1 MSLLIAPPGK
11 LSTMRKLYVIG
22 IGAGDPDQVTMQA
35 VKAMRQVEVFFVIGK
50 GAEKSE
56 LVDVRTAILTEH
68 MDRPYRVVEIT
79 DPPRDRT
86 PADYQGVV
94 EDWHDRRSAL
104 LEAAFAEAEGIGG
117 ILVWGDPSLYDSTLR
132 MIERVLERGAEKFDY
147 EVIPGIT
154 SAQALAARHR
164 MVLHRIG
171 EPVHITTGRRLRET
185 GLEDSALVM
194 LDGECSFTEVPGDDV
209 HIWWGAYLGM
219 PDETL
224 IEGPLRAVEARIVE
238 ERARLRAAK
247 GWIMDIYLLR
257 RDRPGNGS
265 VRPASVGGGR

>member
-1 MSLLIAPPGK
+1 
-11 LSTMRKLYVIG
+11 MRKLYVIG
-22 IGAGDPDQVTMQA
+22 IGAGDPDQVTVQA
-35 VKAMRQVEVFFVIGK
+35 IKAMRQVDVFFVIGK
-50 GAEKSE
+50 GAEKRE

-86 PADYQGVV
+86 PADYRGVV

-104 LEAAFAEAEGIGG
+104 LESAFSAVDGIGG

-132 MIERVLERGAEKFDY
+132 MIERVLERGAEHFDY
-147 EVIPGIT
+147 EVIPGVT

-171 EPVHITTGRRLRET
+171 EPVHITTGRRLREA
-185 GLEDSALVM
+185 GLTESALVM
-194 LDGECSFTEVPGDDV
+194 LDGDCSFTEVPGDDI

-224 IEGPLRAVEARIVE
+224 IEGPLRAVEQQII
-238 ERARLRAAK
+238 ERRAQLRAAK

-257 RDRPGNGS
+257 RN
-265 VRPASVGGGR
+265 